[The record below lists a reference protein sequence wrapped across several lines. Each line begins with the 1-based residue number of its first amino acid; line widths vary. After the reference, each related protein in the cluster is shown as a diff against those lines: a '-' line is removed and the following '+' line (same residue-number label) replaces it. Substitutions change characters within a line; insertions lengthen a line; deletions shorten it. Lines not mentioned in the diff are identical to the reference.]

1 MHWMSTIILG
11 SFTNNWEMVIVNLKV
26 IFFVI
31 IDIKLL
37 SYVLL
42 HHAVF

>member
-1 MHWMSTIILG
+1 MHWMSTIILA
-11 SFTNNWEMVIVNLKV
+11 SFTNNWEMVIVKLKV
-26 IFFVI
+26 ILFVI

-37 SYVLL
+37 TYLLL